1 MARAL
6 ARDLHFTHIDTG
18 AMYRAVAW
26 RARHAGLPLDDE
38 AVISALAETADI
50 VLRDDRVLIDG
61 HDVTQA
67 IRTAEIDAAVTQ
79 VARQPAVRAVLVAR
93 QRALGAEGDVVME
106 GRDIATTVFPDADL
120 KIYLDADPAERAR
133 RRANDPA
140 HSGPAVSVAI
150 VASALEARD
159 QADRTRATSPLVIA
173 EDAVRIDTTH
183 LSVDEVVGQVLAL
196 VRDRSAQRQAQ

>member
-50 VLRDDRVLIDG
+50 ALRDDRVLIDG

>member
-50 VLRDDRVLIDG
+50 ALRDDRVLIDG

-79 VARQPAVRAVLVAR
+79 VARQPAVRAALVAR